1 MPDLMRSLGKI
12 ASAGLDILDWPS
24 ACCLLEPFCAPD
36 TTDETTECAEAFAK
50 YIRENLPEHSA
61 RAEALLKMFYERQKE
76 LRAVYHLLPT
86 SCFQAD
92 LNDSNILLDDNN
104 NFVGLIDFNMCGK
117 EPILNYTVR
126 EALWGVS
133 DKRLLGEN
141 GSRLYFYDKES
152 DDLRIKLFL
161 ENIGYIQE
169 NYRFSEFEKSVFPN
183 LYRYMNS
190 FCWIS
195 LNEITLI
202 KDNEPS
208 LLIFFVT
215 GKKADKT

>member
-1 MPDLMRSLGKI
+1 
-12 ASAGLDILDWPS
+12 
-24 ACCLLEPFCAPD
+24 
-36 TTDETTECAEAFAK
+36 
-50 YIRENLPEHSA
+50 
-61 RAEALLKMFYERQKE
+61 
-76 LRAVYHLLPT
+76 
-86 SCFQAD
+86 
-92 LNDSNILLDDNN
+92 
-104 NFVGLIDFNMCGK
+104 MCGK

-133 DKRLLGEN
+133 DKRLFGEN

-152 DDLRIKLFL
+152 DNLRIKLFL

-169 NYRFSEFEKSVFPN
+169 NYRISEFEKSVFPN